1 MDDTA
6 CSRGVDAWSVDTGE
20 GSGLAGN
27 GFRRIRL
34 ENGRKLTWIDSDLPS
49 MSALKMISLRRNW
62 PVCIVI
68 PIGGC
73 GYLVK
78 DLHTIKLR
86 ERENKNP

>member
-1 MDDTA
+1 
-6 CSRGVDAWSVDTGE
+6 
-20 GSGLAGN
+20 
-27 GFRRIRL
+27 
-34 ENGRKLTWIDSDLPS
+34 